1 MRSDDILEHEIATW
15 NMILAP
21 GQSALIFSYLV
32 LRVRKFAG
40 MFQQISVPEHAEEY
54 LKETKDARR
63 AS

>member
-1 MRSDDILEHEIATW
+1 MHSDDILEHEIATW

-21 GQSALIFSYLV
+21 GQSALKFSYLM
-32 LRVRKFAG
+32 LRAHKFAG